1 MAIYYGMI
9 SFMDAGIGRILAA
22 LDRLGVADHTLVVFT
37 TDHGHFLGQHGLV
50 AKGAFHY
57 EDMIRLP
64 MLVRWPGR
72 VPAGAVCGALQSQV
86 DLAPTFLEVAGQ
98 PVPGAMQGLSQWST
112 WCGGPAVR
120 DHAIVE
126 NRHEPTRV
134 HLRTYVDGR
143 YKVTVYRDHDYGEL
157 FDLTEDP
164 GERRNLWDAPE
175 ALRLKA
181 ALLQRFLN
189 AELLREPTR
198 MPRVWGA

>member
-1 MAIYYGMI
+1 
-9 SFMDAGIGRILAA
+9 
-22 LDRLGVADHTLVVFT
+22 
-37 TDHGHFLGQHGLV
+37 
-50 AKGAFHY
+50 
-57 EDMIRLP
+57 
-64 MLVRWPGR
+64 
-72 VPAGAVCGALQSQV
+72 
-86 DLAPTFLEVAGQ
+86 
-98 PVPGAMQGLSQWST
+98 MQGLSQWST